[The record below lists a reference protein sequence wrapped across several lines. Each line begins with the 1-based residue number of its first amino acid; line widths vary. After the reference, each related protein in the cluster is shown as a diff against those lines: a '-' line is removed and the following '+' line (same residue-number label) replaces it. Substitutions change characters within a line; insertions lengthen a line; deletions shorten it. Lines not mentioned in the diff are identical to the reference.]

1 MTVGRLKQPSKKI
14 FWKELIERIKEDEV
28 TDLSAQL
35 AYYFLL
41 SLFPFL
47 IVAITIV
54 TAIID
59 ESQLYTM
66 LDRYAPQEIMNVIQE
81 NTDVIGSQGGA
92 ILSLGIIGTL
102 WTASNGMN
110 AVIRA
115 LNKAYDVDESRNFIV
130 ARAVAILLT
139 LGMLLIIFVAMA
151 LPVFGEL
158 IGNLFFYIGIP
169 NAEETWGILRW
180 VLSTVIIAIVIT
192 IIYMVAPNKKLILR
206 NVWVGAVVATIGWQL
221 VSLAFSF
228 YVNNMNDYSATYG
241 SLGGVIVLMLWF
253 YVSGLMLIIGGEV
266 NATFKSLEEGTTK
279 T

>member
-1 MTVGRLKQPSKKI
+1 MTVGRFKQPSKKA
-14 FWKELIERIKEDEV
+14 FWKDLFERIQEDEV

-47 IVAITIV
+47 IVTITVV
-54 TAIID
+54 TAVID

-66 LDRYAPQEIMNVIQE
+66 IDRYGPPELMTIIQD
-81 NTDVIGSQGGA
+81 NTDVIGSQGGT
-92 ILSLGIIGTL
+92 ILSLGIIATL

-130 ARAVAILLT
+130 ARAVAISLT

-151 LPVFGEL
+151 LPVFGQM

-169 NAEETWGILRW
+169 HYEEIWNVMRW
-180 VLSTVIIAIVIT
+180 VLSSVIIAAVIT
-192 IIYMVAPNKKLILR
+192 IIYFVAPNKKLTIR

-221 VSLAFSF
+221 GSLAFSF
-228 YVNNMNDYSATYG
+228 YINNFANYSATYG
-241 SLGGVIVLMLWF
+241 SIGGIIVLMLWF

-266 NATFKSLEEGTTK
+266 NATFKSLEEGSEK

>member
-1 MTVGRLKQPSKKI
+1 MGRLKQPSKKI

>member
-1 MTVGRLKQPSKKI
+1 MRRFRQPSKKV
-14 FWKELIERIKEDEV
+14 FWKDLIQRIKEDGV

-47 IVAITIV
+47 IVAITVV
-54 TAIID
+54 TALID

-66 LDRYAPQEIMNVIQE
+66 LDQYGPPELMNIIQDNSE
-81 NTDVIGSQGGA
+81 LIGGQGGA
-92 ILSLGIIGTL
+92 ILSIGIIGTL

-115 LNKAYDVDESRNFIV
+115 LNQAYDVDESRNFIV
-130 ARAVAILLT
+130 ARAVAISLT
-139 LGMLLIIFVAMA
+139 IGMLLIIFVAMA
-151 LPVFGEL
+151 LPVFGQM

-169 NAEETWGILRW
+169 HYEEVWNVLRW
-180 VLSTVIIAIVIT
+180 VLSTVIIAGVIT
-192 IIYMVAPNKKLILR
+192 IIYFVAPNKKLTIR
-206 NVWVGAVVATIGWQL
+206 DVWVGAVVATVGWQL
-221 VSLAFSF
+221 VSLAFSY
-228 YVNNMNDYSATYG
+228 YVNNFANYSATYG

-266 NATFKSLEEGTTK
+266 NATFKHLEENPQT
-279 T
+279 

>member
-14 FWKELIERIKEDEV
+14 FWKDLIERIKEDEV

-180 VLSTVIIAIVIT
+180 VLSTVIIATVIT